1 MHFFHILA
9 HTHNKKQATHK
20 SFLFHSF
27 ILFKCKRNDD
37 RQSSKMHFLVSIC
50 TLFLKYLD
58 RSRHQISI
66 HRNVKFTKKCKN
78 GLYSSLIFS
87 WCGHS
92 SHTAYSPST
101 ICKNH
106 LSIIFWDKSFK
117 KIQIWALT
125 FRWCMP

>member
-50 TLFLKYLD
+50 TFFLKYLD
-58 RSRHQISI
+58 RSRHHISI
-66 HRNVKFTKKCKN
+66 HRTVKFTKKCKN

-87 WCGHS
+87 WCAVGILCIQ
-92 SHTAYSPST
+92 HTALAQIVKIIY
-101 ICKNH
+101 
-106 LSIIFWDKSFK
+106 LSFFEINLFK
-117 KIQIWALT
+117 KNSILSSDI
-125 FRWCMP
+125 